1 MKVWRIGRA
10 RHAPTGS
17 AAFGGEGG
25 LSFDG
30 RWHSRGKPIVYT
42 ASTES
47 LAKLEALV
55 HYQPILGASLVVIE
69 ATLPDDLVAALA
81 TALPAGWDAVPDT
94 GAARPIG
101 DAWLTSASSLA
112 LEVPSLHSAAEKNV
126 LINPGHPDFS
136 QIRIGPPKPFSFD
149 PRLLDPRLRR

>member
-1 MKVWRIGRA
+1 MKVWRVARA

-17 AAFGGEGG
+17 AAFSGAGG

-30 RWHSRGKPIVYT
+30 RWHSRGRPIVYA
-42 ASTES
+42 ASAES

-55 HYQPILGASLVVIE
+55 HYLPVLGAALVIVE
-69 ATLPDDLVAALA
+69 AVLPDDLVATLA

-101 DAWLTSASSLA
+101 DAWVISGSSVA
-112 LEVPSLHSAAEKNV
+112 LEVPSVHSAAEKNV
-126 LINPGHPDFS
+126 LINPSHPDFS
-136 QIRIGPPKPFSFD
+136 QIEIGVPRAFSFD
-149 PRLLDPRLRR
+149 PRLLDPSARR